1 MSGSVANQASAI
13 PASMVLCAGTPC
25 PLRVL
30 KTSQFGYRV
39 AQYSAKNVTPIERTL
54 SWAISM
60 ASLIFNMQ
68 LCILIA
74 YTTLVARDAEGVE
87 REIVTVVAQECVWEI
102 LR

>member
-1 MSGSVANQASAI
+1 
-13 PASMVLCAGTPC
+13 
-25 PLRVL
+25 
-30 KTSQFGYRV
+30 
-39 AQYSAKNVTPIERTL
+39 
-54 SWAISM
+54 M